1 MTYNA
6 SSGINMDIYN
16 YTEVDL
22 IGIIENATL
31 VKETDDSGTWLR
43 VRRYIN
49 ILDHLDDTE

>member
-1 MTYNA
+1 
-6 SSGINMDIYN
+6 MDIYN
-16 YTEVDL
+16 FTEVDL